1 MEEIDFVLGIDVSK
15 STLDAELL
23 GLSTPRRAQFANTTK
38 GFEKLGKWLGRWK
51 AGRVHACMEATGS
64 YSEAVAEWLVEHGHV
79 ASVVNPLRVKAYGQS
94 ELVRTK
100 TDRVDAGVIARFCRA
115 QRPEAWRPPSR
126 EQRELRALVRR
137 LESLEEMRR
146 AEVNRLEGADGVVR
160 PSIERH
166 VAYLDEQI
174 EQTERA
180 IDEHVDGSGEL
191 KRQCEL
197 LESIPGVGRRT
208 AARLLAEME
217 KIVEYE
223 SSREAAAAA
232 GLVPRERQSGASVR
246 GRARMSKVGSRRVR
260 ELLYFPAIVAM
271 THNPVIRALKQRL
284 AERGK
289 TAMVIVGAA
298 MRKLLVLCYGV
309 LKSGEPFD
317 PKRVARA

>member
-1 MEEIDFVLGIDVSK
+1 MTQIDFVLGIDVGK

-23 GLSTPRRAQFANTTK
+23 GLSTPRRAQFANSAK
-38 GFEKLGKWLGRWK
+38 GFEKLEKWLARWK
-51 AGRVHACMEATGS
+51 AERVHACMEATGS
-64 YSEAVAEWLVEHGHV
+64 YGEALAVWLVEHGHV
-79 ASVVNPLRVKAYGQS
+79 VSIVNPLRVKAYGQS

-146 AEVNRLEGADGVVR
+146 AEVNRLDGADAVVR
-160 PSIERH
+160 ESIEEH
-166 VAYLDEQI
+166 VAYLDKQI
-174 EQTERA
+174 EQSERA
-180 IDEHVDGSGEL
+180 IDEHVSGSGEM
-191 KRQCEL
+191 KQQCEL

-217 KIVEYE
+217 KILEYK

-232 GLVPRERQSGASVR
+232 GLVPRERQSGTSIR

-260 ELLYFPAIVAM
+260 EMLYFPAIVAM
-271 THNPVIRALKQRL
+271 THNPVIRAMRERL
-284 AERGK
+284 AARGK

-317 PKRVARA
+317 PNRAQRA

>member
-1 MEEIDFVLGIDVSK
+1 MAETDFVLGIDVSK

-23 GLSTPRRAQFANTTK
+23 GLSTPRRAQFANSAK
-38 GFEKLGKWLGRWK
+38 GFEKLEKWLGRWK
-51 AGRVHACMEATGS
+51 ATGVHACLEATGS
-64 YSEAVAEWLVEHGHV
+64 YGEALALWLVEHGHV
-79 ASVVNPLRVKAYGQS
+79 VSIVNPLRIKAYGQS

-115 QRPEAWRPPSR
+115 QRPEAWKPPSG

-146 AEVNRLEGADGVVR
+146 AEENRLESAEAVVR
-160 PSIERH
+160 ESIQRH

-174 EQTERA
+174 AETQRA
-180 IDEHVDGSGEL
+180 IDEQVDGSEEL
-191 KRQCEL
+191 HRQCEL
-197 LESIPGVGRRT
+197 LETIPGVGRRT
-208 AARLLAEME
+208 AARLLAEVS
-217 KIVEYE
+217 KIGDYE
-223 SSREAAAAA
+223 SAREVAAAA
-232 GLVPRERQSGASVR
+232 GLVPRERQSGTSVK

-271 THNPVIRALKQRL
+271 KHNPVIRALKQRL
-284 AERGK
+284 EERGK
-289 TAMVIVGAA
+289 TTMVIVGAA

-317 PKRVARA
+317 PSRAQRA

>member
-1 MEEIDFVLGIDVSK
+1 
-15 STLDAELL
+15 
-23 GLSTPRRAQFANTTK
+23 
-38 GFEKLGKWLGRWK
+38 
-51 AGRVHACMEATGS
+51 MEATGS
-64 YSEAVAEWLVEHGHV
+64 YGEAVALWLLERGHV
-79 ASVVNPLRVKAYGQS
+79 VSIVNPLRIKAYGHS

-115 QRPEAWRPPSR
+115 QRPEAWTPPSR

-146 AEVNRLEGADGVVR
+146 AEVNRLEGADTVVR
-160 PSIERH
+160 SSIEQH

-180 IDEHVDGSGEL
+180 IDEHIDGSGEL
-191 KRQCEL
+191 RRQCEL

-232 GLVPRERQSGASVR
+232 GLVPRERQSGTSVR
-246 GRARMSKVGSRRVR
+246 GRAKMSKVGSRRVR

-271 THNPVIRALKQRL
+271 KHNPVIRDLKQRL
-284 AERGK
+284 AARGK

-317 PKRVARA
+317 ADRARRA